1 MIEIMRLRN
10 MIGVTQVTAQRSLF
24 TSSDAQ
30 KITTLLQ
37 DKYFFFFFFF
47 FFFKFLEKEAIL
59 HFSDC
64 KCSDLLKVK
73 TFGIFTFVIFVKSH
87 KK

>member
-37 DKYFFFFFFF
+37 DKYYFFFFFFF
-47 FFFKFLEKEAIL
+47 LTFLETEAIL

>member
-1 MIEIMRLRN
+1 MRLRN

-37 DKYFFFFFFF
+37 DKYFFFFLT
-47 FFFKFLEKEAIL
+47 FLETEAIL